1 MGQEKSI
8 YFAGG
13 CFWGMELLMQKLYGV
28 MDTSCGYANGTGEQ
42 DANYHTVCTG
52 NTRFRETVKVT
63 YDDRL
68 TSLETLLSVFFSVI
82 DPTATNR
89 QGNDRGTQYQ
99 SGIYYADE
107 SSKSIVETAAKEMKR
122 KIAGFAVEI
131 KPLENFYPAEEY
143 HQDYL
148 TKHPDGYCHIPR
160 SLIDE
165 LARRSYR
172 KPDEETLKRRLSP
185 TAYQVTQEDGTER
198 PFSNPLWNSF
208 EKGIYVDVT
217 TGEPLFSSLDK
228 YPDSCGWPSFSAPIA
243 KKALMERTDTRFGM
257 IRTEVR
263 STAGDAHLGHRF
275 EDDAKS
281 PNGIR
286 YCINGAALR
295 FVPYEKMREEGY
307 GAYLALFDR

>member
-42 DANYHTVCTG
+42 DANYRTVCTG

-160 SLIDE
+160 PLIDE

-228 YPDSCGWPSFSAPIA
+228 YPGSCGWPSFSAPIA
-243 KKALMERTDTRFGM
+243 KKALTERTDTRFGM

-275 EDDAKS
+275 EDDTES